1 MDITRRRF
9 LINTGLTL
17 SAVTIPGIIS
27 SSKRKV
33 INQYND
39 WKGFTSSEIDELN
52 KYNLDNIL
60 ATLIPM
66 LLFASAID
74 ITPIIMILLI
84 LISHNIYFLNFAIV

>member
-66 LLFASAID
+66 LLFASAIE
-74 ITPIIMILLI
+74 LLQ
-84 LISHNIYFLNFAIV
+84 